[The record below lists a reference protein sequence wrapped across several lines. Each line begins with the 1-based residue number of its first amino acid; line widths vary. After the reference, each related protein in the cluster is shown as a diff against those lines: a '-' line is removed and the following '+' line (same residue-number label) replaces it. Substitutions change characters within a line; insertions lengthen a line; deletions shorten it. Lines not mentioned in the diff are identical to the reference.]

1 MRIVSV
7 VALLALG
14 LLAPAVA
21 SAQSNREDFS
31 TALKDT
37 YACDATYSNY
47 ASCVELKN
55 EMQSFSGPGK
65 LTRNRPLRFVASQ
78 VKCSGNS
85 GFSTYTYWNAQR
97 SIAPNAIGAAQ
108 TNGWSC
114 AGGTF
119 IYGMRVA
126 DGPLNYQA
134 MIGVVANPYYLG
146 ATGGC
151 LVMSYLACSRG
162 AELETGRDSRIVY
175 TITTRPLE
183 IKILNSLPLPLERA
197 NGPYWGNALWVP
209 AADSAAT
216 IAPAGAGYTGAL
228 RSVVRST
235 SYSAIY
241 RVQKSMTDTRWNG
254 ALVAIDVQVG
264 LDGTRAGTC
273 TPVYA
278 PSHTRLECSV
288 EFTGSGTG
296 AMTAIVRVRP

>member
-1 MRIVSV
+1 MRIITVIT
-7 VALLALG
+7 LLALG
-14 LLAPAVA
+14 LLMPTVA
-21 SAQSNREDFS
+21 SAQANREDFS

-55 EMQSFSGPGK
+55 DMQSFSGPGK
-65 LTRNRPLRFVASQ
+65 LSRNRPLRFVASQ
-78 VKCSGNS
+78 VKCPGSS
-85 GFSTYTYWNAQR
+85 GFSSYTYWNAQR
-97 SIAPNAIGAAQ
+97 SIAANATGAAQ

-119 IYGMRVA
+119 IYGMRVV

-146 ATGGC
+146 ANGGC
-151 LVMSYLACSRG
+151 LLMSYLACSRG

-183 IKILNSLPLPLERA
+183 IKIINSLPIALERA
-197 NGPYWGNALWVP
+197 NGPYWGDALGVP
-209 AADSAAT
+209 VADNAAT

-228 RSVVRST
+228 RSAKRSA

-241 RVQKSMTDTRWNG
+241 RVQKSTTDTRWNG
-254 ALVAIDVQVG
+254 ALLAIDVKA
-264 LDGTRAGTC
+264 DPFSTRTGTC

-288 EFTGSGTG
+288 EFTGSNAGVL
-296 AMTAIVRVRP
+296 TATVRVRP